1 MKRLAK
7 FVTLLITVALIAPP
21 LAHGADSYDEQHL
34 ASPAPAKNYQGY
46 LLQDSAEITRFNS
59 GLISFKLTSSQTI
72 DTITACSSLAQ
83 VGCEFTAKQFYRAI
97 LQKCDS
103 VNTVD
108 CITKVFAKSDD
119 GKELDV
125 QPAGIFADKGK
136 FDFQGDASQ
145 NLPTGG
151 GAILVKIPDAPHAG
165 GDLYLIKSEMV
176 GVRETRNSPTA
187 KFLMQRMQT
196 GIFAVAIEKG
206 SFGYMGMSTDP
217 KQYPSTDWLIGTMFG
232 QAPATGTCI
241 MSTET
246 ECAKGF
252 PLPQNVAFGLQ
263 FRMNNQLN
271 GWLHGRMKAPAI
283 SLEKEATGT
292 QLLTVQANAIKVP
305 LIDVWVNNDAMPAG
319 LKAYYANMPNYGSA
333 SFGSKDMPLSEIA
346 LRRDGNAT
354 NGEEQMK
361 EFVNWLPVIGDK
373 AQGMPTAWML
383 KTMISSGDSSSENP
397 CFAKSNGFA
406 GVVSTNAAQYLDGPP
421 KFNKSEGL
429 LDYKVAA
436 PHLTSTGEVF
446 KGTYDLVMSS
456 AVARCLY
463 GFSKAPLGATIS
475 IVSESGEPNVA
486 TTLVREKDGFLNLAA
501 YNFTFSSPT
510 VRVKLTQEAEVVA
523 PTPTPSPS
531 PTASTKPAVA
541 KQTSITCVKGKT
553 TKNVTAI
560 NPKCPMGYKKK

>member
-1 MKRLAK
+1 MKRLGKLAS
-7 FVTLLITVALIAPP
+7 LLISVAFIAPT

-59 GLISFKLTSSQTI
+59 GLISFKLNSAQSI
-72 DTITACSSLAQ
+72 ESITACSSLTQ
-83 VGCEFTAKQFYRAI
+83 IGCEFTSKQFYRAI
-97 LQKCDS
+97 LQKCDPINS
-103 VNTVD
+103 VD
-108 CITKVFAKSDD
+108 CITQVTAKTDD
-119 GKELDV
+119 GKELEV

-136 FDFQGDASQ
+136 FDFQGDPTQ

-165 GDLYLIKSEMV
+165 GNLYLIKSEMV

-217 KQYPSTDWLIGTMFG
+217 KQYPSTDWLIGTMIG

-263 FRMNNQLN
+263 FRMNNQLD
-271 GWLHGRMKAPAI
+271 GWLHGRLKAP
-283 SLEKEATGT
+283 SVTLVKEAAGT
-292 QLLTVQANAIKVP
+292 QLVTVQANAIKVP
-305 LIDVWVNNDAMPAG
+305 LIDVWVNNDTMPVG
-319 LKAYYANMPNYGSA
+319 LKNYYAGKPNYGSA
-333 SFGSKDMPLSEIA
+333 SFGSKDLPLSEIA
-346 LRRDGNAT
+346 LRRDGNSG

-383 KTMISSGDSSSENP
+383 KTMISFGDSSTENP
-397 CFAKSNGFA
+397 CFTKSNGFA
-406 GVVSTNAAQYLDGPP
+406 GVVSTNSAQYIDGPP
-421 KFNKSEGL
+421 KFNKNEGV
-429 LDYKVAA
+429 LDYKVAS
-436 PHLTSTGEVF
+436 PHFTSAGEVF

-463 GFSKAPLGATIS
+463 GFSQAPIGATIS
-475 IVSESGEPNVA
+475 IVSETGEPNVA

-510 VRVKLTQEAEVVA
+510 VRVKLTQEAAAPA
-523 PTPTPSPS
+523 PTPS
-531 PTASTKPAVA
+531 ASASAAPVA
-541 KQTSITCVKGKT
+541 AKKISITCVKGKSS
-553 TKNVTAI
+553 KKVTAV
-560 NPKCPMGYKKK
+560 NPICPKGYKKK

>member
-1 MKRLAK
+1 MKRISK
-7 FVTLLITVALIAPP
+7 FSVLLIAVALVSPA

-34 ASPAPAKNYQGY
+34 ASPAPAKNFQGY

-59 GLISFKLTSSQTI
+59 GFINFKVNAAQGVES
-72 DTITACSSLAQ
+72 ITACSSLGQ
-83 VGCEFTAKQFYRAI
+83 SGCEFTAKQFYRAI
-97 LQKCDS
+97 LPKCDS

-108 CITKVFAKSDD
+108 CITTIFAKTDD

-125 QPAGIFADKGK
+125 QSAGIFADKGK
-136 FDFQGDASQ
+136 YDFQGDPSQ

-151 GAILVKIPDAPHAG
+151 GAILIKIPAAPHAG
-165 GDLYLIKSEMV
+165 GDLYLVKSEMV
-176 GVRETRNSPTA
+176 GVRDTRNSPTA

-206 SFGYMGMSTDP
+206 AFGFNSMSTDP
-217 KQYPSTDWLIGTMFG
+217 KQYPTVDWTVG
-232 QAPATGTCI
+232 APVGNPPETGRCVMT
-241 MSTET
+241 SET

-263 FRMNNQLN
+263 FRMNNKLD
-271 GWLHGRMKAPAI
+271 GWLHGRMKAPTI
-283 SLEKEATGT
+283 TIENEASGT
-292 QLLTVQANAIKVP
+292 QLLTVKANAIKVP
-305 LIDVWVNNDAMPAG
+305 LVDVWVNNDVMPLE
-319 LKAYYANMPNYGSA
+319 LKNYYVGVPNYGSTT
-333 SFGSKDMPLSEIA
+333 FGTKEQPLSEIA
-346 LRRDGNAT
+346 LRRDGNAFNDANT
-354 NGEEQMK
+354 MK

-383 KTMISSGDSSSENP
+383 KTMISFGDSNQNP
-397 CFAKSNGFA
+397 CFAKGNGFA

-421 KFNKSEGL
+421 SFDKNEGV

-436 PHLTSTGEVF
+436 PHLTSSGDVF

-463 GFSKAPLGATIS
+463 GFSQAPIGATIS
-475 IVSESGEPNVA
+475 IVSETGEPNIA

-510 VRVKLTQEAEVVA
+510 VRVKLTQEKVI
-523 PTPTPSPS
+523 PK
-531 PTASTKPAVA
+531 ASVTVPAR
-541 KQTSITCVKGKT
+541 KISITCVKGKT
-553 TKNVTAI
+553 SKKVTAV
-560 NPKCPMGYKKK
+560 NPTCPKGYKKK

>member
-1 MKRLAK
+1 MKRLGK
-7 FVTLLITVALIAPP
+7 FVVLLISVALIAPT

-34 ASPAPAKNYQGY
+34 ASPAPAKNFQGY

-59 GLISFKLTSSQTI
+59 GFISFKVNSAQGVES
-72 DTITACSSLAQ
+72 ITACSSLGQ
-83 VGCEFTAKQFYRAI
+83 SGCEFTSKQFYRAI
-97 LQKCDS
+97 LPKCDS

-108 CITKVFAKSDD
+108 CITKVFAKTDD
-119 GKELDV
+119 GKELDI

-136 FDFQGDASQ
+136 YDFQGDPSQ

-176 GVRETRNSPTA
+176 GVRDTNNSPTA

-196 GIFAVAIEKG
+196 GIFAIAIEKG
-206 SFGYMGMSTDP
+206 TFGFSSMSTDP
-217 KQYPSTDWLIGTMFG
+217 KQYPTTDWLIG
-232 QAPATGTCI
+232 APVGNPPETGKCV
-241 MSTET
+241 MSSVT

-271 GWLHGRMKAPAI
+271 GWLHGRMKAPSI
-283 SLEKEATGT
+283 TLVKEAAGT

-319 LKAYYANMPNYGSA
+319 LKNYYSGIPNWGSTT
-333 SFGSKDMPLSEIA
+333 FGTKDQPLSEIA
-346 LRRDGNAT
+346 LRRDGNDGNNANT
-354 NGEEQMK
+354 MK

-383 KTMISSGDSSSENP
+383 KTMISFGDTKNESP

-421 KFNKSEGL
+421 SFDKNEGV

-436 PHLTSTGEVF
+436 PHLTSTGDVF

-456 AVARCLY
+456 VVARCLY
-463 GFSKAPLGATIS
+463 GFSQAPIGATIS
-475 IVSESGEPNVA
+475 IVSESGEPNIA

-510 VRVKLTQEAEVVA
+510 ARVKLTQEAA
-523 PTPTPSPS
+523 PAPTPSPAA
-531 PTASTKPAVA
+531 TVKPAAA
-541 KQTSITCVKGKT
+541 KKATITCVKGKT
-553 TKNVTAI
+553 SKKVTAV
-560 NPKCPMGYKKK
+560 NPKCPTGYKKK

>member
-1 MKRLAK
+1 
-7 FVTLLITVALIAPP
+7 VALVSPTF
-21 LAHGADSYDEQHL
+21 AHSADSYDEQHL
-34 ASPAPAKNYQGY
+34 ASPAPAKNHQGY
-46 LLQDSAEITRFNS
+46 LLQDAAEITRFNS
-59 GLISFKLTSSQTI
+59 GLISFKLNASQSI
-72 DTITACSSLAQ
+72 ESITACSSLSQA
-83 VGCEFTAKQFYRAI
+83 GCEFTAKQFYRAI
-97 LQKCDS
+97 LQKCDA

-108 CITKVFAKSDD
+108 CVTKVFAKTDD

-125 QPAGIFADKGK
+125 QPAGVFADKGK
-136 FDFQGDASQ
+136 FDFQGDPSQ

-206 SFGYMGMSTDP
+206 AYGFMGMSTDP
-217 KQYPSTDWLIGTMFG
+217 KQYPSIDWLIGTMFG

-241 MSTET
+241 MSNET
-246 ECAKGF
+246 ECAKGY

-283 SLEKEATGT
+283 TLVKESVGT

-319 LKAYYANMPNYGSA
+319 LKNYYANVPNYGSTA
-333 SFGSKDMPLSEIA
+333 IGTKDQPLTEIA
-346 LRRDGNAT
+346 LRRDGNASNDANT
-354 NGEEQMK
+354 MK

-383 KTMISSGDSSSENP
+383 KTMISFGDVKNESP

-406 GVVSTNAAQYLDGPP
+406 GVVSTNAAQYIDGPP
-421 KFNKSEGL
+421 TFDKSEGV

-436 PHLTSTGEVF
+436 PHLTSTGDIF

-463 GFSKAPLGATIS
+463 GFSQAPVGATIS
-475 IVSESGEPNVA
+475 IVSETGEPNIA

-510 VRVKLTQEAEVVA
+510 VRVKLTQEAA
-523 PTPTPSPS
+523 PTPSPS
-531 PTASTKPAVA
+531 ASASAAPVGA
-541 KQTSITCVKGKT
+541 KKTSITCVKGKT
-553 TKNVTAI
+553 TKKVTAV
-560 NPKCPMGYKKK
+560 NPTCPKGFKKK

>member
-1 MKRLAK
+1 M
-7 FVTLLITVALIAPP
+7 ALVSPS
-21 LAHGADSYDEQHL
+21 LAHSADSFDEQHL

-59 GLISFKLTSSQTI
+59 GLISFKLNAAQSIES
-72 DTITACSSLAQ
+72 ITACSSLSQ
-83 VGCEFTAKQFYRAI
+83 IGCEFTAKQFYRAI

-108 CITKVFAKSDD
+108 CITNVSAKTDD

-136 FDFQGDASQ
+136 FDFQGDPSQ
-145 NLPTGG
+145 NLPAGG
-151 GAILVKIPDAPHAG
+151 GAILVKIPGAPHAG

-217 KQYPSTDWLIGTMFG
+217 KQYPSLDWLIGTMFG

-246 ECAKGF
+246 ECAKGY
-252 PLPQNVAFGLQ
+252 PLPQNIAFGLQ

-283 SLEKEATGT
+283 TLVKESAGT

-319 LKAYYANMPNYGSA
+319 LKNYYANVPNYGSTA
-333 SFGSKDMPLSEIA
+333 IGTKDQPLSEIA
-346 LRRDGNAT
+346 LRRDGNGSNDANT
-354 NGEEQMK
+354 MK

-383 KTMISSGDSSSENP
+383 KTMISFGDTSSENP

-406 GVVSTNAAQYLDGPP
+406 GVVSTNAAQYIDGPP
-421 KFNKSEGL
+421 TFNKSEGL

-456 AVARCLY
+456 VVARCLY
-463 GFSKAPLGATIS
+463 GFSKAPIGATIS

-510 VRVKLTQEAEVVA
+510 VRVKLTQEAPA
-523 PTPTPSPS
+523 PAPSASATPTSSPS
-531 PTASTKPAVA
+531 MAPVSVK
-541 KQTSITCVKGKT
+541 KSSITCVKGKT
-553 TKNVTAI
+553 SKKVTAV
-560 NPKCPMGYKKK
+560 NPKCPTGYKKK

>member
-1 MKRLAK
+1 LKRISK
-7 FVTLLITVALIAPP
+7 FSILLIAVALLSPTF
-21 LAHGADSYDEQHL
+21 AHSADSYDEQHL
-34 ASPAPAKNYQGY
+34 ASPAPAKNHQGY

-59 GLISFKLTSSQTI
+59 GLISFKLNSALNVES
-72 DTITACSSLAQ
+72 ITACSSLTQ
-83 VGCEFTAKQFYRAI
+83 TGCEFTAKQFYRAI
-97 LQKCDS
+97 LQKCDAI
-103 VNTVD
+103 NTVD
-108 CITKVFAKSDD
+108 CITQVSAKTDD

-136 FDFQGDASQ
+136 FDFQGDPSQ

-165 GDLYLIKSEMV
+165 GNLYLIKSEMV

-206 SFGYMGMSTDP
+206 SYGFMGMSTDP
-217 KQYPSTDWLIGTMFG
+217 KQYPSIDWLIGTMFG

-283 SLEKEATGT
+283 TLVKEAAGT

-319 LKAYYANMPNYGSA
+319 LKSYYAGVPNYGSTVI
-333 SFGSKDMPLSEIA
+333 GTKDQPLSEIA
-346 LRRDGNAT
+346 LRRDGNST
-354 NGEEQMK
+354 NDANTMK

-383 KTMISSGDSSSENP
+383 KTMVSFGDTKNESP

-406 GVVSTNAAQYLDGPP
+406 GVVSTNAAQYIDGPP
-421 KFNKSEGL
+421 TFDKAEGL

-436 PHLTSTGEVF
+436 PHLTSTGDIF

-463 GFSKAPLGATIS
+463 GFSQAPVGATIS
-475 IVSESGEPNVA
+475 IVSETGEPNIA

-510 VRVKLTQEAEVVA
+510 VRVKLTQEAVA
-523 PTPTPSPS
+523 PSPS
-531 PTASTKPAVA
+531 PSASASAAPVVA
-541 KQTSITCVKGKT
+541 KKTSITCVKGKT
-553 TKNVTAI
+553 TKKVTAV
-560 NPKCPMGYKKK
+560 NPKCPIGYKKK

>member
-1 MKRLAK
+1 MKRLGK
-7 FVTLLITVALIAPP
+7 FVLLLISVALIAPT

-34 ASPAPAKNYQGY
+34 ASPAPAKNFQGY

-59 GLISFKLTSSQTI
+59 GFISFKVNSAQGVES
-72 DTITACSSLAQ
+72 ITACSSLGQ
-83 VGCEFTAKQFYRAI
+83 SGCEFTSKQFYRAI
-97 LQKCDS
+97 LPKCDS

-108 CITKVFAKSDD
+108 CITKVFAKTDD
-119 GKELDV
+119 GKELDI

-136 FDFQGDASQ
+136 YDFQGDPSQ

-176 GVRETRNSPTA
+176 GVRDTNNSPTA

-196 GIFAVAIEKG
+196 GIFAIAIEKG
-206 SFGYMGMSTDP
+206 TFGFSSMSTDP
-217 KQYPSTDWLIGTMFG
+217 KQYPTTDWLIG
-232 QAPATGTCI
+232 APVGNPPETGKCV
-241 MSTET
+241 MSSVT

-271 GWLHGRMKAPAI
+271 GWLHGRMKAPSI
-283 SLEKEATGT
+283 TLVKEAAGT

-319 LKAYYANMPNYGSA
+319 LKNYYSGIPNWGSTT
-333 SFGSKDMPLSEIA
+333 FGTKDQPLSEIA
-346 LRRDGNAT
+346 LRRDGNDGNNANT
-354 NGEEQMK
+354 MK

-383 KTMISSGDSSSENP
+383 KTMISFGDTKNESP

-421 KFNKSEGL
+421 SFDKNEGV

-436 PHLTSTGEVF
+436 PHLTSTGDVF

-456 AVARCLY
+456 VVARCLY
-463 GFSKAPLGATIS
+463 GFSQAPIGATIS
-475 IVSESGEPNVA
+475 IVSESGEPNIA

-501 YNFTFSSPT
+501 YNFNSS
-510 VRVKLTQEAEVVA
+510 LTSCSLTNAN
-523 PTPTPSPS
+523 SN
-531 PTASTKPAVA
+531 AS
-541 KQTSITCVKGKT
+541 SRNDSRT
-553 TKNVTAI
+553 TR
-560 NPKCPMGYKKK
+560 

>member
-1 MKRLAK
+1 MKRLSK
-7 FVTLLITVALIAPP
+7 FSVLLIAVALVSPA
-21 LAHGADSYDEQHL
+21 LAHSADSYDEQHL
-34 ASPAPAKNYQGY
+34 ASPAPAKNFQGY
-46 LLQDSAEITRFNS
+46 LLQDSAEIIRFNS
-59 GLISFKLTSSQTI
+59 GLISFKVDGLQKVES
-72 DTITACSSLAQ
+72 ITACSSLSQ
-83 VGCEFTAKQFYRAI
+83 VGCEFTAKQFYRAV
-97 LQKCDS
+97 LPKCDAI
-103 VNTVD
+103 NTVD
-108 CITKVFAKSDD
+108 CITKVFAKTDE
-119 GKELDV
+119 GKELEI

-136 FDFQGDASQ
+136 YDFQGDPSQ

-151 GAILVKIPDAPHAG
+151 GAILVKIPEAPHAG

-176 GVRETRNSPTA
+176 GVREIKNSPTA

-196 GIFAVAIEKG
+196 GIFAVSIETGK
-206 SFGYMGMSTDP
+206 FGFSSMSVDP
-217 KQYPSTDWLIGTMFG
+217 KQYPSADWTIGAPVG
-232 QAPATGTCI
+232 QVPEAGKCV
-241 MSTET
+241 MSSET

-271 GWLHGRMKAPAI
+271 GWLHGRMKAPSI
-283 SLEKEATGT
+283 TLVKETAGT

-305 LIDVWVNNDAMPAG
+305 LIDVWVNNDQMPAD
-319 LKAYYANMPNYGSA
+319 LKNYYAGVPNYGSA
-333 SFGSKDMPLSEIA
+333 SFGTKEQPLSEIA
-346 LRRDGNAT
+346 LRRDGNST
-354 NGEEQMK
+354 NDANTMK

-383 KTMISSGDSSSENP
+383 KTMISFSDSNNENS

-421 KFNKSEGL
+421 TFDKNEGL

-463 GFSKAPLGATIS
+463 GFSKAPIGATIS
-475 IVSESGEPNVA
+475 IVSESGLPNIA
-486 TTLVREKDGFLNLAA
+486 TTLVSEKDGFLNLAA

-510 VRVKLTQEAEVVA
+510 VRVKLIQEKVA
-523 PTPTPSPS
+523 ATATVTVPS
-531 PTASTKPAVA
+531 K
-541 KQTSITCVKGKT
+541 KTSITCVKGKT
-553 TKNVTAI
+553 TKKVTAVK
-560 NPKCPMGYKKK
+560 PKCPSGYKKK

>member
-1 MKRLAK
+1 MTGEYMKRISKISAVLMALTLVFPALAQ
-7 FVTLLITVALIAPP
+7 
-21 LAHGADSYDEQHL
+21 GADTYDEQHL
-34 ASPAPAKNYQGY
+34 ATSAPAKNFQGY

-59 GLISFKLTSSQTI
+59 GLISFKVNAAQGVES
-72 DTITACSSLAQ
+72 ITACSSLAQ
-83 VGCEFTAKQFYRAI
+83 LGCEFSAKQFYRAI
-97 LQKCDS
+97 LPKCDS

-108 CITKVFAKSDD
+108 CITTIFAKTDD

-136 FDFQGDASQ
+136 YDFQGDPTQ

-151 GAILVKIPDAPHAG
+151 GAILIKIPAVPHAG
-165 GDLYLIKSEMV
+165 GDLYLVKSEMV
-176 GVRETRNSPTA
+176 GVRDTRNSPTA

-206 SFGYMGMSTDP
+206 AFGFNSMSTDP
-217 KQYPSTDWLIGTMFG
+217 KQYPTVDWTVG
-232 QAPATGTCI
+232 APVGNPPETGRCVMT
-241 MSTET
+241 SET

-263 FRMNNQLN
+263 FRMNNKLD

-283 SLEKEATGT
+283 TIENEAAGT
-292 QLLTVQANAIKVP
+292 QLLTVKANAIKVP
-305 LIDVWVNNDAMPAG
+305 LVDVWVNNDAMPAG
-319 LKAYYANMPNYGSA
+319 LKNYYVGVPSYGSTT
-333 SFGSKDMPLSEIA
+333 FGTKEQPLSEIA
-346 LRRDGNAT
+346 LRRDGNAFNDANT
-354 NGEEQMK
+354 MK

-383 KTMISSGDSSSENP
+383 KTMISFGDTNQNP
-397 CFAKSNGFA
+397 CFAKGNGFA

-421 KFNKSEGL
+421 SFDKNEGV

-436 PHLTSTGEVF
+436 PHLTSSGDVF

-463 GFSKAPLGATIS
+463 GFSQAPIGATIS
-475 IVSESGEPNVA
+475 IVSDTGEPNIA

-510 VRVKLTQEAEVVA
+510 VRVKLTQEKVI
-523 PTPTPSPS
+523 PK
-531 PTASTKPAVA
+531 ASVTVPA
-541 KQTSITCVKGKT
+541 KKTSITCVKGKT
-553 TKNVTAI
+553 SKKVTAV
-560 NPKCPMGYKKK
+560 NPACPKGYKKK

>member
-1 MKRLAK
+1 M
-7 FVTLLITVALIAPP
+7 ALVSPTF
-21 LAHGADSYDEQHL
+21 AHSADTYDEQHL

-59 GLISFKLTSSQTI
+59 GLISFKLNASQSI
-72 DTITACSSLAQ
+72 ESITACSSLSQ
-83 VGCEFTAKQFYRAI
+83 TGCEFTAKQFYRAI
-97 LQKCDS
+97 LQKCDA

-108 CITKVFAKSDD
+108 CVTKVFAKTDD

-125 QPAGIFADKGK
+125 QPAGVFADKGK
-136 FDFQGDASQ
+136 FDFQGDPSQ

-206 SFGYMGMSTDP
+206 AYGFMGMSTDP
-217 KQYPSTDWLIGTMFG
+217 KQYPSIDWLIGTMFG

-241 MSTET
+241 MSNET
-246 ECAKGF
+246 ECAKGY

-283 SLEKEATGT
+283 TLVKESAGT

-319 LKAYYANMPNYGSA
+319 LKNYYANVPNYGSTA
-333 SFGSKDMPLSEIA
+333 IGTKDQPLTEIA
-346 LRRDGNAT
+346 LRRDGNASNDANT
-354 NGEEQMK
+354 MK

-383 KTMISSGDSSSENP
+383 KTMISFGDVKNESP

-406 GVVSTNAAQYLDGPP
+406 GVVSTNAAQYIDGPP
-421 KFNKSEGL
+421 TFDKSEGV

-436 PHLTSTGEVF
+436 PHLTSTGDIF

-463 GFSKAPLGATIS
+463 GFSQAPVGATIS
-475 IVSESGEPNVA
+475 IVSETGEPNIA

-510 VRVKLTQEAEVVA
+510 VRVKLTQEAA
-523 PTPTPSPS
+523 RTPSPS
-531 PTASTKPAVA
+531 ASATAAPVA
-541 KQTSITCVKGKT
+541 AKKTSITCVKGKT
-553 TKNVTAI
+553 AKKVTAV
-560 NPKCPMGYKKK
+560 NPKCPIGYKKK

>member
-1 MKRLAK
+1 LKRISK
-7 FVTLLITVALIAPP
+7 FSILLIAVALLSPTF
-21 LAHGADSYDEQHL
+21 AHSADSYDEQHL
-34 ASPAPAKNYQGY
+34 ASPAPAKNHQGY

-59 GLISFKLTSSQTI
+59 GLISFKLNSALNVES
-72 DTITACSSLAQ
+72 ITACSSLTQ
-83 VGCEFTAKQFYRAI
+83 TGCEFTAKQFYRAI
-97 LQKCDS
+97 LQKCDAI
-103 VNTVD
+103 NTVD
-108 CITKVFAKSDD
+108 CITQVSAKTDD

-136 FDFQGDASQ
+136 FDFQGDPSQ

-165 GDLYLIKSEMV
+165 GNLYLIKSEMV

-206 SFGYMGMSTDP
+206 SYGFMGMSTDP
-217 KQYPSTDWLIGTMFG
+217 KQYPSIDWLIGTMFG

-283 SLEKEATGT
+283 TLVKEAAGT

-319 LKAYYANMPNYGSA
+319 LKSYYAGVPNYGSTVI
-333 SFGSKDMPLSEIA
+333 GTKDQPLSEIA
-346 LRRDGNAT
+346 LRRDGNST
-354 NGEEQMK
+354 NDANTMK

-383 KTMISSGDSSSENP
+383 KTMVSFGDTKNESP

-406 GVVSTNAAQYLDGPP
+406 GVVSTNAAQYIDGPP
-421 KFNKSEGL
+421 TFDKAEGL

-436 PHLTSTGEVF
+436 PHLTSTGDIF

-463 GFSKAPLGATIS
+463 GFSQAPVGATIS
-475 IVSESGEPNVA
+475 IVSETGEPNIA

-510 VRVKLTQEAEVVA
+510 VRVKLTQEAVA
-523 PTPTPSPS
+523 PSPS
-531 PTASTKPAVA
+531 PSASASAAPAAA
-541 KQTSITCVKGKT
+541 KKTSITCVKGKT
-553 TKNVTAI
+553 TKKVTAV
-560 NPKCPMGYKKK
+560 NPKCPIGYKKK